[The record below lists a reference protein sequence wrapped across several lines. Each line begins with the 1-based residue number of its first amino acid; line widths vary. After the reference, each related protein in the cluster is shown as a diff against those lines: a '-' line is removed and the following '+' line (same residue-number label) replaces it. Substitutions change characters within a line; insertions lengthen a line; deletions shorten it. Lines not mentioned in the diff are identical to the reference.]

1 MFNSK
6 QIEIHK
12 CLFHLVLDKII
23 DNFIVKDLVSLIN
36 EKVKLMTSIGR
47 IELFFLGSIQS
58 WPWKE
63 HFSQHILEHEVV
75 VAEVDVANKS
85 FIYFEDLVE
94 VVDDLNF
101 AAGDVFDVDF

>member
-1 MFNSK
+1 LFNSK

-12 CLFHLVLDKII
+12 CLLHLVLDEII

-36 EKVKLMTSIGR
+36 EKVKLMASIGR

-58 WPWKE
+58 WPWEE